1 MTETLF
7 IEDLYRIGLIINKL
21 KHLDF
26 SFSMDDF
33 GTGYS
38 SLSALREMPIEELKI
53 DRSFVS
59 YLGERKSDELM
70 ITTILSMAKIFD
82 LKTVAEGIETEEQFK
97 FLLEKCCDVFQGYY
111 FSKPLSKYD
120 FELFYKESFSK
131 LLTK

>member
-1 MTETLF
+1 MTETVL
-7 IEDLYRIGLIINKL
+7 IEDMHRIIVIINKL

-38 SLSALREMPIEELKI
+38 SLSSLREMPIDELKI

-59 YLGERKSDELM
+59 YLGERESDELM

-97 FLLEKCCDVFQGYY
+97 FLLENGCDIFQGYY
-111 FSKPLSKYD
+111 FSKALPKED
-120 FELFYKESFSK
+120 FELYYKESFSEV
-131 LLTK
+131 LTA